1 MVDNGRPESASVPL
15 TVTSAPRFV
24 KIAALAALPPGASL
38 VVRVGDQSIALFNV
52 GGSVYAIDNICPHA
66 GGPLARGALSGSNGA
81 IVTCPLHGWRFD
93 VRTGRSPHLPG
104 EQLRTFPVRVADG
117 AIEVGVDGSSDS
129 ERLSDVHKL

>member
-1 MVDNGRPESASVPL
+1 M
-15 TVTSAPRFV
+15 

-38 VVRVGDQSIALFNV
+38 AVRVGDQSIALFNV

-66 GGPLARGALSGSNGA
+66 GGPLTRGALSGSNGA

-93 VRTGRSPHLPG
+93 VRTGRSPHVPG

-117 AIEVGVDGSSDS
+117 AIEVGVEERSDS
-129 ERLSDVHKL
+129 GRFSEAYKR